1 VGQLSR
7 ALAPLGIQP
16 TLHEEAID
24 EATFKAQPSESN
36 RIWINGQSIEALLGA
51 RVGASPCCSVCGDS
65 PCRTLE
71 LGGSAYESIP
81 ASLIVQ
87 AGLRAAADLMSVA
100 PSGTACAG
108 CRRRRSAVTAA
119 GPAPSVRTRMDTA
132 LHLQIGGAGNL
143 AAYLAAHGCACC
155 RPSSLPAR

>member
-1 VGQLSR
+1 MKELPIVWKRLVAKGQTCQRCGTTQGELEGAVGELSR

-16 TLHEEAID
+16 ALHEEAID

-36 RIWINGQSIEALLGA
+36 RIWINGQAIETLLGA

-71 LGGSAYESIP
+71 LGGSAYESVP

-87 AGLRAAADLMSVA
+87 AGLRAAADLMSAA
-100 PSGTACAG
+100 PTRPACPGCSCGGTC
-108 CRRRRSAVTAA
+108 
-119 GPAPSVRTRMDTA
+119 P
-132 LHLQIGGAGNL
+132 
-143 AAYLAAHGCACC
+143 
-155 RPSSLPAR
+155 